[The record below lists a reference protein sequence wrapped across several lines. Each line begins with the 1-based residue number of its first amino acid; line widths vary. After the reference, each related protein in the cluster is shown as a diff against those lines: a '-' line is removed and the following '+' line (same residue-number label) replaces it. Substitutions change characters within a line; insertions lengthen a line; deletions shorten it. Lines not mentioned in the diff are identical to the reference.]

1 VLVIPGSI
9 GILVS
14 LVGFTQISMSMPYW
28 QLLGL
33 HMLMMVS
40 LAATFTPVFTL
51 GLGALPMHLYS
62 HGSSI
67 LATLQQVAA
76 AFGTAL
82 AVTVMT
88 VRAQQVLVAVGEVQA
103 HLRGL
108 QAAFAVSALISL
120 VVVAMAWLLPGRLP
134 AVTPAT
140 TEPTTEETLEDE
152 LDALCEHGVEPATCS
167 C

>member
-1 VLVIPGSI
+1 
-9 GILVS
+9 
-14 LVGFTQISMSMPYW
+14 
-28 QLLGL
+28 
-33 HMLMMVS
+33 MLMMVS

-67 LATLQQVAA
+67 LGTLQQVAA

-88 VRAQQVLVAVGEVQA
+88 LRADQVLVDVGPGLAQ
-103 HLRGL
+103 LRGM

-120 VVVAMAWLLPGRLP
+120 VVVAMAFLLPGRPP
-134 AVTPAT
+134 AVGRATPEPVAT
-140 TEPTTEETLEDE
+140 MDDE
-152 LDALCEHGVEPATCS
+152 LEALCEHGGKPATCT

>member
-1 VLVIPGSI
+1 
-9 GILVS
+9 
-14 LVGFTQISMSMPYW
+14 
-28 QLLGL
+28 
-33 HMLMMVS
+33 MMIS

-67 LATLQQVAA
+67 LGTLQQVAA

-88 VRAQQVLVAVGEVQA
+88 LRADQVLGSVGPAQA
-103 HLRGL
+103 HLAGMR
-108 QAAFAVSALISL
+108 AAFAVSALISL
-120 VVVAMAWLLPGRLP
+120 VVVAMAWLLPGRP
-134 AVTPAT
+134 AAVAPTTAT
-140 TEPTTEETLEDE
+140 TPTTAEPDTLEDE
-152 LDALCEHGVEPATCS
+152 LEELCTHGGKPATCT

>member
-1 VLVIPGSI
+1 
-9 GILVS
+9 
-14 LVGFTQISMSMPYW
+14 
-28 QLLGL
+28 
-33 HMLMMVS
+33 MLMMVS

-67 LATLQQVAA
+67 LGTLQQVAA

-88 VRAQQVLVAVGEVQA
+88 LRAEQVLVAAGQVQA
-103 HLRGL
+103 QLEGM

-120 VVVAMAWLLPGRLP
+120 VVVAMAWLLPGRP
-134 AVTPAT
+134 AAAVAAVVLATDEPAAQG
-140 TEPTTEETLEDE
+140 TLEDE
-152 LDALCEHGVEPATCS
+152 LEALCAHGLKPAS
-167 C
+167 CNC